1 MARVHVE
8 TKGRRRANSKA
19 AALLR
24 ALEQGFLRRLE
35 DRLSHQQSGC
45 PRRVWRQREP
55 LVPQRGACFDDQL
68 KPGSLAHHTLRIS
81 RSEPWL
87 FIFDFVVKALTES
100 LGHLVFDTITHQF
113 HDVLRPVQDCRTV
126 GANLEM
132 RFHAGAHFRVDLPI
146 QIIGDLSPDLEAADF
161 YHLHWIRRV
170 PFSFMR
176 LAQADLTTAAPS
188 RILACR
194 STSFHRC
201 PVPGHPASG
210 SVPGEAWSLHYLL

>member
-1 MARVHVE
+1 MARVHFE

-55 LVPQRGACFDDQL
+55 LVPQRGACCDSQL
-68 KPGSLAHHTLRIS
+68 KTGSLAWHTLGIK

-87 FIFDFVVKALTES
+87 FIFDFVVEALTES

-113 HDVLRPVQDCRTV
+113 HDVPGPVHDCRTV

-132 RFHAGAHFRVDLPI
+132 RFHAGAHFRGDLSI
-146 QIIGDLSPDLEAADF
+146 QKIGDLSPDLKAADF

-176 LAQADLTTAAPS
+176 PAQPGLTTASPF
-188 RILACR
+188 RI
-194 STSFHRC
+194 
-201 PVPGHPASG
+201 PV
-210 SVPGEAWSLHYLL
+210 